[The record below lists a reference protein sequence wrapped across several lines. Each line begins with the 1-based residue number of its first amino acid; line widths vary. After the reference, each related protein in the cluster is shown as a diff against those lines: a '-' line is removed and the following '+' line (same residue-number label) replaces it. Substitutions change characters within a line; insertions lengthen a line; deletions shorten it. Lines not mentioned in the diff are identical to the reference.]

1 MEPNHNSNIIDKN
14 ELNKKMN
21 FENIQ
26 DNREAFYKES
36 EEFSGKEVEVLYY
49 IINIINCFCRL
60 LLN

>member
-36 EEFSGKEVEVLYY
+36 EEFFGKEVEVLYY